1 MKILVVRFSS
11 IGDIVLTTPV
21 LRCLKQ
27 QLPNSEIHFLTK
39 KSFVPIVEHNPNIDR
54 IHGISKSIKEIIPL
68 LKKEKFDYIIDLHNN
83 IRTKSLSFQ
92 LGVST
97 TRFPKLNLLKWLYI
111 RFKINKLPNIHIV
124 DRYFEAVEHLN
135 IVNDALPCDY
145 YISAQDEVDTHTLF
159 GQLPHQYY
167 AFAIGAQFATK
178 RLPENKLRELCA
190 QLSSP
195 IVLLGGKDDTPIGE
209 KLSSEFPTI
218 INLCGKLNLSQSASV
233 VKQSKGIISHDTG
246 LMHIASA
253 FEKPIVSI
261 WGNTT
266 PALGMY
272 PYMPRQPKLYSM
284 HEVQDLDC
292 RPCSKIGFNTCPKKH
307 FSCMEKQNIE
317 EIAKDVESMCDFKM
331 L

>member
-39 KSFVPIVEHNPNIDR
+39 KSFSPIVAFNPNIST
-54 IHGISKSIKEIIPL
+54 IHTITKSIKEVIPI
-68 LKKEKFDYIIDLHNN
+68 LKKEKFECIIDLHNN

-111 RFKINKLPNIHIV
+111 HFKINILPNVHIV
-124 DRYFEAVEHLN
+124 DRYFETVKHLN
-135 IVNDALPCDY
+135 VVNDQLPCDY
-145 YISAQDEVDTHTLF
+145 YISAQDEVDTFSLF
-159 GQLPHQYY
+159 QQLPHHYLTI
-167 AFAIGAQFATK
+167 AIGAQFATK

-190 QLSSP
+190 QLRSP
-195 IVLLGGKDDTPIGE
+195 IVLLGGKDDTSLGE
-209 KLSSEFPTI
+209 KLSSEFPSI
-218 INLCGKLNLSQSASV
+218 VNLCGKLNLSQSASV
-233 VKQSKGIISHDTG
+233 IKQSKGIISHDTG

-272 PYMPRQPKLYSM
+272 PYMPRKPKLYSM
-284 HEVQDLDC
+284 HEVQNLNC

-307 FSCMEKQNIE
+307 FSCMEQQNIAA
-317 EIAKDVESMCDFKM
+317 ISKDIERMCN
-331 L
+331 